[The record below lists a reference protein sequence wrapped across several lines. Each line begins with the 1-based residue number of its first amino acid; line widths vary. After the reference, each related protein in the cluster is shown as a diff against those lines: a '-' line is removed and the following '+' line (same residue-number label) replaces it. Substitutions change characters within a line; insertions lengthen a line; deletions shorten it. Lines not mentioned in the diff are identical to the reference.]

1 MKVYI
6 GPYKDWIGPYQLVDW
21 LKYFGVSEDTR
32 DKIID
37 RVIKV
42 IPYKVFAFFNR
53 DRKVKVRIDDYD
65 TWSMDHTLA
74 FIIAPMLKQLKDT
87 THGAPHV
94 DDEDV
99 PENLRS
105 TNAKPKEYDYDM
117 DEFHFARWN
126 YVLDEMIFSFSSY
139 NEEWEDQFYSGKS
152 DWKFIP
158 KNETENP
165 EKQIF
170 EMTEGVNHT
179 LKVDMEGREAYQK
192 RIDNGIRLFGK
203 YYSSLW
209 D

>member
-1 MKVYI
+1 
-6 GPYKDWIGPYQLVDW
+6 
-21 LKYFGVSEDTR
+21 
-32 DKIID
+32 
-37 RVIKV
+37 
-42 IPYKVFAFFNR
+42 
-53 DRKVKVRIDDYD
+53 
-65 TWSMDHTLA
+65 
-74 FIIAPMLKQLKDT
+74 
-87 THGAPHV
+87 
-94 DDEDV
+94 
-99 PENLRS
+99 
-105 TNAKPKEYDYDM
+105 
-117 DEFHFARWN
+117 
-126 YVLDEMIFSFSSY
+126 MIFSFSSY

-209 D
+209 N